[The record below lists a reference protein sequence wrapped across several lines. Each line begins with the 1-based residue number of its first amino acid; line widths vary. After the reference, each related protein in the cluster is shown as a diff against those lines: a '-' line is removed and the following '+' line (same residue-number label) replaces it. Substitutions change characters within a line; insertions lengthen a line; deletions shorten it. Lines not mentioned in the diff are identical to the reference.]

1 MANRHKNRARGGK
14 AYTCSAGG
22 NKNVLAEAKQRQDGG
37 EVKVTGRA
45 AGGRLDRARGGAAR
59 PPVLTDGVGGGS
71 GDRAW
76 SKKRGGSVGKSP
88 FSSAGGGSADKSP
101 FFK

>member
-22 NKNVLAEAKQRQDGG
+22 NKNVLAEAKQRKDGG

-45 AGGRLDRARGGAAR
+45 AGGRLDRKSGG
-59 PPVLTDGVGGGS
+59 
-71 GDRAW
+71 
-76 SKKRGGSVGKSP
+76 KVGKSP